1 MFVFSTTVFVVL
13 LFNPFFRYF
22 NENEKKEIRG
32 DITKIKYLKILKG
45 DFMLFSTS
53 LVFAGHFGFNTN
65 ILETNVLNLAVVLAI
80 VITYVGDAL
89 RGLLA
94 NRKQTILNNFREA
107 DQRASEAQD
116 RLNQARLQL
125 EKAKKKAD
133 EISQQAVFTVDQEK
147 KQLLS
152 QTQEDIKRLS
162 ILQQETLKFEQ
173 QKAQNELAQK
183 LVRLALHQVREKLNQ
198 RLNSSIHTAVNHFQI
213 VLFTNY
219 KPN

>member
-1 MFVFSTTVFVVL
+1 
-13 LFNPFFRYF
+13 
-22 NENEKKEIRG
+22 
-32 DITKIKYLKILKG
+32 
-45 DFMLFSTS
+45 MLFSTS
-53 LVFAGHFGFNTN
+53 LMFAGHFGFNTN

-125 EKAKKKAD
+125 EKAKTKAD
-133 EISQQAVFTVDQEK
+133 EISQQAIFTVDQEK
-147 KQLLS
+147 KQILL
-152 QTQEDIKRLS
+152 QTQEDIKRLT

>member
-1 MFVFSTTVFVVL
+1 
-13 LFNPFFRYF
+13 
-22 NENEKKEIRG
+22 
-32 DITKIKYLKILKG
+32 
-45 DFMLFSTS
+45 MLFSTS
-53 LVFAGHFGFNTN
+53 LMLADHFGFNTN

-107 DQRASEAQD
+107 EQRASEAQD
-116 RLNQARLQL
+116 RLNQAQVQL
-125 EKAKKKAD
+125 AQAQTKT
-133 EISQQAVFTVDQEK
+133 QQIREQALVTVEQEK
-147 KQLLS
+147 KQFVR
-152 QTQEDIKRLS
+152 QTQEDIKRLG

-183 LVRLALHQVREKLNQ
+183 LVKLALQQVREKLNQ
-198 RLNSSIHTAVNHFQI
+198 RLNSSIHSAVNNFQI

-219 KPN
+219 KAN

>member
-1 MFVFSTTVFVVL
+1 
-13 LFNPFFRYF
+13 
-22 NENEKKEIRG
+22 
-32 DITKIKYLKILKG
+32 
-45 DFMLFSTS
+45 MLFSTS
-53 LVFAGHFGFNTN
+53 LMFAGHFGFNTN

-125 EKAKKKAD
+125 EKAKTKAD
-133 EISQQAVFTVDQEK
+133 EISQQALFTVDQEK
-147 KQLLS
+147 KQIIY

>member
-1 MFVFSTTVFVVL
+1 
-13 LFNPFFRYF
+13 
-22 NENEKKEIRG
+22 
-32 DITKIKYLKILKG
+32 
-45 DFMLFSTS
+45 MLFSTS
-53 LVFAGHFGFNTN
+53 LMFAGHFGFNTN

-125 EKAKKKAD
+125 EKAKTKAD
-133 EISQQAVFTVDQEK
+133 EISQQAIFTVDQEK
-147 KQLLS
+147 KQIIS

-198 RLNSSIHTAVNHFQI
+198 RLNSVIHNAVNNFQI
-213 VLFTNY
+213 LLFTNY
-219 KPN
+219 KP

>member
-1 MFVFSTTVFVVL
+1 
-13 LFNPFFRYF
+13 
-22 NENEKKEIRG
+22 
-32 DITKIKYLKILKG
+32 
-45 DFMLFSTS
+45 MLFSTS
-53 LVFAGHFGFNTN
+53 LMFAGHFGFNTN

-125 EKAKKKAD
+125 EKAKTKAD

-147 KQLLS
+147 KQILS

-183 LVRLALHQVREKLNQ
+183 LVKLALQQVREKLNQ
-198 RLNSSIHTAVNHFQI
+198 RLTSSIHSAVNNFQI

-219 KPN
+219 KAS

>member
-1 MFVFSTTVFVVL
+1 
-13 LFNPFFRYF
+13 
-22 NENEKKEIRG
+22 
-32 DITKIKYLKILKG
+32 
-45 DFMLFSTS
+45 MLFSTS
-53 LVFAGHFGFNTN
+53 LMFAGHFGFNTN

-125 EKAKKKAD
+125 EKAKTKAD
-133 EISQQAVFTVDQEK
+133 EISQQALFTVDQEK
-147 KQLLS
+147 KQIIS

-162 ILQQETLKFEQ
+162 LLQQQTLKFEQ

>member
-1 MFVFSTTVFVVL
+1 LSRFKTRQT
-13 LFNPFFRYF
+13 N
-22 NENEKKEIRG
+22 
-32 DITKIKYLKILKG
+32 TKIQYLKILKG

-53 LVFAGHFGFNTN
+53 LMFAGHFGFNTN

-125 EKAKKKAD
+125 EKAKTKAD
-133 EISQQAVFTVDQEK
+133 EISQQAIFTVDQEK
-147 KQLLS
+147 NQILS

-162 ILQQETLKFEQ
+162 VLQQETLKFEQ

>member
-1 MFVFSTTVFVVL
+1 
-13 LFNPFFRYF
+13 
-22 NENEKKEIRG
+22 
-32 DITKIKYLKILKG
+32 
-45 DFMLFSTS
+45 MLFSTS

-125 EKAKKKAD
+125 EKAKTKAE
-133 EISQQAVFTVDQEK
+133 EISQQALFTVDQEK
-147 KQLLS
+147 KQIIS

-162 ILQQETLKFEQ
+162 LLQQQTLKFEQ

-183 LVRLALHQVREKLNQ
+183 LVRLALYQVREKLNQ

>member
-1 MFVFSTTVFVVL
+1 
-13 LFNPFFRYF
+13 
-22 NENEKKEIRG
+22 
-32 DITKIKYLKILKG
+32 
-45 DFMLFSTS
+45 MLFSTS
-53 LVFAGHFGFNTN
+53 LMLAGHFGFNTN
-65 ILETNVLNLAVVLAI
+65 LLETNVLNLAVVLAI

>member
-1 MFVFSTTVFVVL
+1 
-13 LFNPFFRYF
+13 
-22 NENEKKEIRG
+22 
-32 DITKIKYLKILKG
+32 
-45 DFMLFSTS
+45 MLFSTS

-125 EKAKKKAD
+125 EKAKTKAD

-147 KQLLS
+147 KQILL

>member
-1 MFVFSTTVFVVL
+1 
-13 LFNPFFRYF
+13 
-22 NENEKKEIRG
+22 
-32 DITKIKYLKILKG
+32 
-45 DFMLFSTS
+45 MLFSTS
-53 LVFAGHFGFNTN
+53 LMFAGHFGFNTN
-65 ILETNVLNLAVVLAI
+65 ILETNVLNLAVVLAV

-125 EKAKKKAD
+125 EKAKTKAD

-147 KQLLS
+147 KQIIS

>member
-1 MFVFSTTVFVVL
+1 MKKIFI
-13 LFNPFFRYF
+13 N
-22 NENEKKEIRG
+22 KEIENHNS
-32 DITKIKYLKILKG
+32 KNLQG

-53 LVFAGHFGFNTN
+53 LMFAGHFGFNTN

-80 VITYVGDAL
+80 VVTYVGDAL

-107 DQRASEAQD
+107 DQRALEAQEK
-116 RLNQARLQL
+116 LNQARLQL
-125 EKAKKKAD
+125 EKAKTKAD

-147 KQLLS
+147 KQILS

-183 LVRLALHQVREKLNQ
+183 LVRLALHQVREKLTQ

>member
-1 MFVFSTTVFVVL
+1 M
-13 LFNPFFRYF
+13 
-22 NENEKKEIRG
+22 
-32 DITKIKYLKILKG
+32 
-45 DFMLFSTS
+45 
-53 LVFAGHFGFNTN
+53 
-65 ILETNVLNLAVVLAI
+65 
-80 VITYVGDAL
+80 GDAL

-125 EKAKKKAD
+125 EKAKTKAD
-133 EISQQAVFTVDQEK
+133 EISQQAIFTVDQEK
-147 KQLLS
+147 KQIIS

-198 RLNSSIHTAVNHFQI
+198 RLNSFIHNAVNNFQI
-213 VLFTNY
+213 LLFTNY
-219 KPN
+219 KP

>member
-1 MFVFSTTVFVVL
+1 
-13 LFNPFFRYF
+13 
-22 NENEKKEIRG
+22 
-32 DITKIKYLKILKG
+32 
-45 DFMLFSTS
+45 MLFSTS
-53 LVFAGHFGFNTN
+53 LMFAGHFGFNTN
-65 ILETNVLNLAVVLAI
+65 ILETNVLNLAVVLAV

-107 DQRASEAQD
+107 DQRATEAQD
-116 RLNQARLQL
+116 QLNQARLQL
-125 EKAKKKAD
+125 EKAKTKAN
-133 EISQQAVFTVDQEK
+133 EISQQASFTVDQEK
-147 KQLLS
+147 KQIIG

-162 ILQQETLKFEQ
+162 ILQQETLNFEQ

-183 LVRLALHQVREKLNQ
+183 LVKLALQQVREKLQQ

>member
-1 MFVFSTTVFVVL
+1 
-13 LFNPFFRYF
+13 
-22 NENEKKEIRG
+22 
-32 DITKIKYLKILKG
+32 
-45 DFMLFSTS
+45 
-53 LVFAGHFGFNTN
+53 
-65 ILETNVLNLAVVLAI
+65 VVLAI

-107 DQRASEAQD
+107 DQRATEAQE

-125 EKAKKKAD
+125 EKAKAKAN

-147 KQLLS
+147 KQIIS